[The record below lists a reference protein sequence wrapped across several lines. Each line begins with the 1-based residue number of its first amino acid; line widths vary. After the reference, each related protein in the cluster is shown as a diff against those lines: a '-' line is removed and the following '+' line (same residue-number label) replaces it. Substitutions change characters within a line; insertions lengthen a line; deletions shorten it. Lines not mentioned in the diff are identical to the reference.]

1 MGNKQ
6 PTVDPKEMA
15 REQKRIITRSNR
27 KLEREIKT
35 LERQEAKYLEAVKTL
50 AQDGQHYVAKIL
62 SKDIARNRGQR
73 NQYRS
78 MASQMTVMQNQM
90 ASMQMNQQVLQSLQ
104 SSTQVMQAVNADM
117 NPGQM
122 MQTMKAFAMEME
134 KAGIQSEMMGDAFE
148 MMEDPSATAD
158 ADDVYN
164 GILGEIGLEYSGGQ
178 AAVASNSLAQPV
190 AAAAT
195 EEVKQEEDGLEA
207 RLAALRM

>member
-1 MGNKQ
+1 
-6 PTVDPKEMA
+6 
-15 REQKRIITRSNR
+15 
-27 KLEREIKT
+27 
-35 LERQEAKYLEAVKTL
+35 
-50 AQDGQHYVAKIL
+50 
-62 SKDIARNRGQR
+62 
-73 NQYRS
+73 
-78 MASQMTVMQNQM
+78 M

-207 RLAALRM
+207 RLAALRMWDTHSPSKLKWVIGSSLQLVLLKYRLLRLSPDL